1 MTAYL
6 SALVALIQREP
17 IRTVAV
23 VRSFIALL
31 LAFWPGLVTSDQSLA
46 IIGLTAVL
54 LGVDETIRRNVTPTA
69 KLP

>member
-31 LAFWPGLVTSDQSLA
+31 LAFWPGLVTPDQSLA